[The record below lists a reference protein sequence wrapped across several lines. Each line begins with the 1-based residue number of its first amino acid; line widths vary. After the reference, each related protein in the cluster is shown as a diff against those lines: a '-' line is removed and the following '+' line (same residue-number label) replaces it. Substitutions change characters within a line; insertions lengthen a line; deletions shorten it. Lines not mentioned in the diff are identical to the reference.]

1 MLGRLIDSK
10 HFNRTFQLS
19 MYNLCLCHGHV
30 NSISYIVCNTRII
43 MTTIRNEIEINAPI
57 ASVFEYYTNPDNI
70 KEAWPSEI
78 VKESE
83 NVSGQKSE
91 EGSEMKVTGEYMGK
105 RDDMLLEVVDK
116 EQNRKLVTRQTEGP
130 FKRWESV
137 QEFQSGQ
144 NNNTTRVLHTIEYE
158 LPTTGKIGN
167 FLTGSQA
174 EDKIKQ
180 GIQQA
185 AQTVKQKLE
194 SKSF

>member
-1 MLGRLIDSK
+1 
-10 HFNRTFQLS
+10 
-19 MYNLCLCHGHV
+19 
-30 NSISYIVCNTRII
+30 
-43 MTTIRNEIEINAPI
+43 MTTIRNEIEINAPV

-78 VKESE
+78 IKESE

-105 RDDMLLEVVDK
+105 KDDMLLEVVDK

-130 FKRWESV
+130 FKLWESV
-137 QEFQSGQ
+137 QEFQGGQ
-144 NNNTTRVLHTIEYE
+144 NNNITRVIHTIEYE

-180 GIQQA
+180 GIQQS